1 MESILTA
8 WEDNMGGCGEGKVP
22 FFCLGRVFSYVV
34 GKCGKV
40 SGVAWTSM
48 KCH

>member
-22 FFCLGRVFSYVV
+22 FFVWVEFFHTLLVNVGRYPVWR
-34 GKCGKV
+34 G
-40 SGVAWTSM
+40 
-48 KCH
+48 HL